1 MVATLVAGV
10 SPRDSDIRGYI
21 LPLAAR
27 GAGGFKLKFPLSVIS
42 AQGLLRREAFAK
54 RNFRFIGG
62 GYAPTKKT

>member
-1 MVATLVAGV
+1 MTAALAARV
-10 SPRDSDIRGYI
+10 SPRDSSLHSYL

-27 GAGGFKLKFPLSVIS
+27 NACGFKLKFPLSVIS

-62 GYAPTKKT
+62 GHAPTQKT